1 MALVEL
7 GRFGFVE
14 ASVLVSA
21 LEAAGIPAFAFDI
34 GTHVAEGSLMFLPV
48 RVMVD
53 EQDLTDAVALHNSAA

>member
-7 GRFGFVE
+7 GRYNFVE

-21 LEAAGIPAFAFDI
+21 LEAAGIPAIAFDV
-34 GTHVAEGSLMFLPV
+34 GTHVVEGSLLFLPI

-53 EQDLTDAVALHNSAA
+53 ERDLADAAALRDSAA

>member
-21 LEAAGIPAFAFDI
+21 LEAAGIPAIAFDV
-34 GTHVAEGSLMFLPV
+34 GTHIAEGGLMFLPI
-48 RVMVD
+48 RGMVD
-53 EQDLTDAVALHNSAA
+53 ESDLADAAALRDSAA